1 MDINEILLRH
11 AFWYDTGENN
21 LLKPSQDTSIKKR
34 ASYTNGQISSAG
46 TRFGFG
52 GNQVDHPMETELT
65 QLRISSSQQK
75 SNDRDA
81 LLCDT
86 D

>member
-1 MDINEILLRH
+1 MTKIFCLLL
-11 AFWYDTGENN
+11 GENN
-21 LLKPSQDTSIKKR
+21 LLKPDSSIEKR
-34 ASYTNGQISSAG
+34 ASYTNGQVSSAG
-46 TRFGFG
+46 TGFSFDSD
-52 GNQVDHPMETELT
+52 QVDHATEKEFT